1 MKTKELDFTKALKR
15 NDKGKG
21 VKAVQEWL
29 TLHHNHVSTDGDF
42 GPATEAAV
50 IQFQKKRKL
59 GGTGVVDEATWKKLV
74 EPLAAALAPISP
86 NGKSFS
92 RLVVAYARQHL
103 RQHPR
108 EIGGD
113 NRGPWVRLYMD
124 GNEGDTWFWCAGFA
138 TYCLR
143 QAAETLGVEVPI
155 ERTYSCDVIATEAK
169 REARFIPEAS
179 AVGKVKPGSLF
190 LVRRTS
196 NDWTHVGIV
205 VKAAQETFQTVEG
218 NTNDEGSR
226 NGYEVCARTR
236 SYSGRDFV
244 RL

>member
-1 MKTKELDFTKALKR
+1 MKTKELDFTKAVKR
-15 NDKGKG
+15 DDRGNK

-29 TLHHNHVSTDGDF
+29 SLHGNHVSTDGDF
-42 GPATEAAV
+42 GPATESAV
-50 IQFQKKRKL
+50 TQFQKKKKL
-59 GGTGVVDEATWKKLV
+59 GATGVVDEATWKALV
-74 EPLAAALAPISP
+74 APMAAALAPISP
-86 NGKSFS
+86 NGKSFP

-138 TYCLR
+138 TFCVR
-143 QAAETLGVEVPI
+143 QAAETLDIEVPI
-155 ERTYSCDVIATEAK
+155 DRTYSCDVIATEAK
-169 REARFIPEAS
+169 REGRFIAEGS
-179 AVGKVKPGSLF
+179 AQGRVKRGNLF

-205 VKAAQETFQTVEG
+205 VGVNGETFQTIEG

-236 SYSGRDFV
+236 SFGGRDFV